1 MAGIKGDAQSITQKW
16 VRNISQATPDI
27 TAGIARV
34 TQAPGQAAAKQAAV
48 WAANTAAAQKKWTD
62 NVGAVSLNDWQQAA
76 TAGVARIASG
86 AQQKQGKMEKHLT
99 NFLPVLARNVAQVQS
114 MPSGSLEANI
124 ARMIQM
130 ARLNSQYKKPAN

>member
-1 MAGIKGDAQSITQKW
+1 MAIKGDAASITAKW

-34 TQAPGQAAAKQAAV
+34 TTAPGQAAAKQANV
-48 WAANTAAAQKKWTD
+48 WAANTAAAQAKWTR
-62 NVGAVSLNDWQQAA
+62 NVQGVSLQDWQASA

-86 AQQKQGKMEKHLT
+86 AQQKQGKMQTHLQ
-99 NFLPVLARNVAQVQS
+99 NFLPVLERNVAQVQQ

-124 ARMIQM
+124 ARMVQM